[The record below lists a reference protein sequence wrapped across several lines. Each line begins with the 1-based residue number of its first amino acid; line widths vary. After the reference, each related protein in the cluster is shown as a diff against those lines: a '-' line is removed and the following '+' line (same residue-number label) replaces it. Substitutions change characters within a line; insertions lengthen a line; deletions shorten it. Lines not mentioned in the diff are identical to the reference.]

1 MWTNV
6 WRLDFGILTIGG
18 FVLWRITHFSLMH
31 HCDCT
36 CSSACMPM
44 QGFAVALQ
52 TQGGPFSCWN
62 SSCLWDQAVMEV
74 SWKHFAQCYHIL
86 RCESDNGCAV
96 LFFLACLCRDN
107 TQCRCIMF
115 CDSGMMHWDCL
126 VYVTF
131 KHAHYAFLQTCFILQ
146 VFYAEYGGTKK
157 LSEHKRAVSE
167 E

>member
-1 MWTNV
+1 
-6 WRLDFGILTIGG
+6 
-18 FVLWRITHFSLMH
+18 MH

-36 CSSACMPM
+36 CEAAAVHACPCR
-44 QGFAVALQ
+44 ALQ
-52 TQGGPFSCWN
+52 WN
-62 SSCLWDQAVMEV
+62 CRIRVVHFLAETAAACETMEV

-86 RCESDNGCAV
+86 RL
-96 LFFLACLCRDN
+96 LFFLACLYRDN

-115 CDSGMMHWDCL
+115 WYSGMMNWDCL

-131 KHAHYAFLQTCFILQ
+131 KHAHYEFLQTCFILQ
-146 VFYAEYGGTKK
+146 VFYAEYGGAKK